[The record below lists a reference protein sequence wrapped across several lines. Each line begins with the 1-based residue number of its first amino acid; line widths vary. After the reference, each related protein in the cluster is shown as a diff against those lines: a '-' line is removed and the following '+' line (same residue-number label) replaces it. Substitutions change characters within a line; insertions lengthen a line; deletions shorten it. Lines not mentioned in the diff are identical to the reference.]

1 MRSEEQIF
9 ELIISV
15 ANGDEN
21 IRAVMLT
28 GSRANQNIKKDG
40 FQDFDVIYMV
50 DNLDKFAD
58 DINWIN
64 VFGERIIMQMPGSMQ
79 LDEHDLESDKV
90 EITYL
95 MLFRDFNRIDLKL
108 IDIKNEEY
116 RTDSFNRV
124 LLDKDSRFSSLP
136 EASEDN
142 YAVKK
147 PSPKTFSDCC
157 NEFWW
162 VATYVYKGIAR
173 DEPLYAKRNARRSGQ
188 KNAYENAGLACRLQY
203 RIFCQFRN
211 V

>member
-136 EASEDN
+136 E
-142 YAVKK
+142 
-147 PSPKTFSDCC
+147 
-157 NEFWW
+157 
-162 VATYVYKGIAR
+162 
-173 DEPLYAKRNARRSGQ
+173 
-188 KNAYENAGLACRLQY
+188 
-203 RIFCQFRN
+203 
-211 V
+211 